1 MAFILHMCRD
11 LRGDRLGGVVGQP
24 GVKRASE
31 LITLSVNHQT
41 ATTLPLDHGESDGLG
56 GGQGDCDLVLCDGVQ
71 SIALYSK
78 II

>member
-1 MAFILHMCRD
+1 M
-11 LRGDRLGGVVGQP
+11 
-24 GVKRASE
+24 KRASE